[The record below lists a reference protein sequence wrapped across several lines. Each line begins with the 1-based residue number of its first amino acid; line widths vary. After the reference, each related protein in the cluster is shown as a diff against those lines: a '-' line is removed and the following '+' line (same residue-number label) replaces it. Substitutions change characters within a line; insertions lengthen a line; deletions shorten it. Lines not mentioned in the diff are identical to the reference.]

1 MKIWKCKGAFCCPV
15 SLTKHPETLGG
26 ISEKIYMKKPYDKAI
41 ATDISTTVSD
51 PEIKN
56 AVRMTKI

>member
-1 MKIWKCKGAFCCPV
+1 
-15 SLTKHPETLGG
+15 
-26 ISEKIYMKKPYDKAI
+26 MKKPYDKAI

-56 AVRMTKI
+56 AVSSHDKDLIINKRPSKQNKPIEKYKSIK

>member
-1 MKIWKCKGAFCCPV
+1 MDTCTHGRSFKKWK
-15 SLTKHPETLGG
+15 
-26 ISEKIYMKKPYDKAI
+26 KIYMKNPYDKAI